1 MPALVKRMDGGPD
14 RRLQPYRRRA
24 TDRRSCLADHQPAE
38 AAPTFAMLLPPVH
51 RQEWRVVRSPAGQR
65 LETAPVDASSE
76 DIIKAILCIS
86 LLLLAALAT
95 IPFLF

>member
-1 MPALVKRMDGGPD
+1 MPASITRVSAGPSG
-14 RRLQPYRRRA
+14 RLQPYRRRA
-24 TDRRSCLADHQPAE
+24 ADRPLADPLPAE

-51 RQEWRVVRSPAGQR
+51 RQEWRIVRSSEGQR
-65 LETAPVDASSE
+65 LETAPIDASNE
-76 DIIKAILCIS
+76 DILKAILCIS